1 MIKFS
6 SLIWYHFIFRAFIF
20 AEIAE
25 YLTDVNVRAYTIVQR
40 FQNERSA
47 SVPLKNMINS
57 ERKEK
62 KGKIVGHEENA
73 EEERRKRCY
82 EEN

>member
-1 MIKFS
+1 
-6 SLIWYHFIFRAFIF
+6 
-20 AEIAE
+20 
-25 YLTDVNVRAYTIVQR
+25 
-40 FQNERSA
+40 
-47 SVPLKNMINS
+47 MINS

-62 KGKIVGHEENA
+62 KGKNMGHGEHA